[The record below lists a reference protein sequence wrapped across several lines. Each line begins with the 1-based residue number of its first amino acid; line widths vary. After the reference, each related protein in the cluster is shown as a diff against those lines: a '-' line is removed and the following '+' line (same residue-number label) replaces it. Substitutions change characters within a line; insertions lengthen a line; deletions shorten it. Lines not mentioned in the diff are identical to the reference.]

1 MKRLLKSSGFWTAI
15 IASIV
20 LTASFKITDSELV
33 ITLIGVLWGID
44 RTGKAGE
51 DFVKASKGI
60 EYNEQTK
67 RHEKI

>member
-20 LTASFKITDSELV
+20 LTVSFKITDSELV

-51 DFVKASKGI
+51 DFVRANKGI
-60 EYNEQTK
+60 TFNKETNK
-67 RHEKI
+67 HEKI